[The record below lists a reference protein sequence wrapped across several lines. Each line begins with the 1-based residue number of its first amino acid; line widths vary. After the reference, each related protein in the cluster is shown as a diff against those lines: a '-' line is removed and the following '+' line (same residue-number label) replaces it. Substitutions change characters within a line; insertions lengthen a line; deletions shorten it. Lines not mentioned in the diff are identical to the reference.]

1 MNYKKKKKYT
11 IEKVYG
17 FFPYAYNLFFI
28 LDIPPAYAFN
38 AFAKVVR
45 IEDKDQ
51 ITEYLYDNAVK
62 HEKKIRK
69 MVRKSF
75 VKYYTDVQE
84 KFDYITLRMAELT
97 LRKEH
102 Q

>member
-1 MNYKKKKKYT
+1 MEHK
-11 IEKVYG
+11 
-17 FFPYAYNLFFI
+17 
-28 LDIPPAYAFN
+28 
-38 AFAKVVR
+38 
-45 IEDKDQ
+45 
-51 ITEYLYDNAVK
+51 
-62 HEKKIRK
+62 KKIRK